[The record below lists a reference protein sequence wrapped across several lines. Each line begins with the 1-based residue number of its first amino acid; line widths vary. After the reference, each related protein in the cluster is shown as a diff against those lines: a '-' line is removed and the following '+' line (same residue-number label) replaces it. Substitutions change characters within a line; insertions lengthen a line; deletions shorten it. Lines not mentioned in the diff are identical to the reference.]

1 MPEAAD
7 FEGAGLLEGL
17 EGEQRAARLRLL
29 EHLREVGFELVQLQE
44 AASEERLVMLPLE
57 NALAGSE
64 RYTPNEIAERTG
76 VDRELLD
83 EQWRAL
89 GMAVGDPDEPSQTA
103 DELAAA
109 ERVKEFLGAGLDP
122 EAMRETARVMAMA
135 MSQIVAANRQMVGE
149 LFAAPDV
156 DAAAGEEAEPED
168 VVAARLEAL
177 GGALVPMVG
186 PTLEHIY
193 KLHLRE
199 QLRVATLGQGTAAE
213 GEEIAVAFAD
223 LVGFTKLGEQLPP
236 EQFGRITA
244 RFGELAADV
253 ATADT
258 VRLVKLIGDAAMLAS
273 PNPEA
278 LLGATLDLV
287 EAVEEEGGG
296 FPGLRAG
303 VSFGQV
309 LPRSGDLYGRAVNLA
324 SRLTATAHPGS
335 VLVSAEIQERLEGEF
350 RFSDAG
356 HKSLKGIDGGVRV
369 YRARDLDDEAEAQA
383 DSGDRSRRPL
393 RRRRKRRRRR

>member
-1 MPEAAD
+1 VPEAAD

-383 DSGDRSRRPL
+383 DSGDRSGRPL